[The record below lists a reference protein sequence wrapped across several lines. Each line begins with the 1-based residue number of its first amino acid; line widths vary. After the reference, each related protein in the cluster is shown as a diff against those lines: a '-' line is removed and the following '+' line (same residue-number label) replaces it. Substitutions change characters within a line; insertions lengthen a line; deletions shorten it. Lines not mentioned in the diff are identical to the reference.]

1 MLNHEQ
7 EDVLKEMMN
16 VFVGDAA
23 RLLSELTDRR
33 IYISIPKITMANI
46 QEVSGQNL
54 DLGIPDELRGS
65 ILSSSLNFGQRFNG
79 KAELLFPVDKVKQ
92 LSLICEGEDFS
103 SGNEESDNYEI
114 TDTDFDL
121 MKEIGN
127 IILNAVVG
135 GIANQIKEQLS
146 YNLLEIEIH
155 DVINYKKRIQSMESG
170 YILILFV
177 SFRVDQIEIV
187 GAIIINFSM
196 DSVSF
201 LLEEIN
207 RIIEELHE

>member
-46 QEVSGQNL
+46 QKVSGQNL

-177 SFRVDQIEIV
+177 SFRVDQTEIV